1 MAADEVGYALDRNDY
16 LTAKDVMCEQERV
29 LRYPHAFGATEALA
43 LGNRVALLA
52 GEYDRGITVQIT
64 RESDGMVLFAW
75 SMDDKAPRNYG
86 FAEGKRR
93 AALASGHAS
102 PWTQLELLSNGGN
115 PDDLWTNVPEV
126 VPSAGAF
133 PIRVG
138 DAWVATLCVSG
149 LHDGK
154 DHELAVRA
162 LEAELGVSVPALGI
176 AIA

>member
-1 MAADEVGYALDRNDY
+1 MPTNEYQAAMETIL
-16 LTAKDVMCEQERV
+16 EQERV
-29 LRYPHAFGATEALA
+29 LRYPTVFGAAEALA
-43 LGNRVALLA
+43 LGNRVAALA
-52 GEYDRGITVQIT
+52 PEYDRGITVQIT

-86 FAEGKRR
+86 FAAGKRN

-102 PWTQLELLSNGGN
+102 PWAQLELLSAGGD
-115 PDDLWTNVPEV
+115 PDDLWADVPEV

-133 PIRVG
+133 PVRVG
-138 DAWVATLCVSG
+138 DEWVATLCVSG

-162 LEAELGVSVPALGI
+162 LEAELCVVAPALGI
-176 AIA
+176 QIA